1 MGQLINNSDLH
12 FEHKLWEK
20 ELLFWEDEIAS
31 FENRLEEIQQKWTND
46 GVLVEMGQFQNQFIL
61 HKDKIENLKNEI
73 EAHEIRIAGQ
83 FIANENAIDRIALRY
98 HQDMRE
104 KMDVQRSI
112 YTDLKKRFFSFLS
125 KYM

>member
-1 MGQLINNSDLH
+1 MEPIIDNSDLH

-20 ELLFWEDEIAS
+20 EILFWKDEIAS

-46 GVLVEMGQFQNQFIL
+46 RVLVEMGQFQNQFIL
-61 HKDKIENLKNEI
+61 HKGKIENLKNEI

-83 FIANENAIDRIALRY
+83 FMTNEDAIDRVALRY
-98 HQDMRE
+98 HQDMRG
-104 KMDVQRSI
+104 KMDIQRSI

>member
-1 MGQLINNSDLH
+1 MGQLITNSDLH

-20 ELLFWEDEIAS
+20 EILFWKDEIAS
-31 FENRLEEIQQKWTND
+31 FQNRLDEIEEKWTND
-46 GVLVEMGQFQNQFIL
+46 KVLVEMGQFQNQFIL
-61 HKDKIENLKNEI
+61 HKGKMEKLKNEI

-83 FIANENAIDRIALRY
+83 LMANEDAIDRVALKY

-104 KMDVQRSI
+104 KMDIQRSI

-125 KYM
+125 AYM

>member
-1 MGQLINNSDLH
+1 MKPIIDNAHLH

-20 ELLFWEDEIAS
+20 ELLFREDEIVS

-46 GVLVEMGQFQNQFIL
+46 RVLAEMGQFQNQFIL
-61 HKDKIENLKNEI
+61 HKGKIESLKNKI
-73 EAHEIRIAGQ
+73 EAHEIGIAGQ
-83 FIANENAIDRIALRY
+83 FMANEDAIDRVALRF

-104 KMDVQRSI
+104 KMDTQRSI

>member
-1 MGQLINNSDLH
+1 MGQLITNSDLH

-20 ELLFWEDEIAS
+20 EILFREDEIAS
-31 FENRLEEIQQKWTND
+31 FQNRLDEIEEKWTND
-46 GVLVEMGQFQNQFIL
+46 KVLVEMGQFQNQFIL
-61 HKDKIENLKNEI
+61 HKGKMEKLKNEI

-83 FIANENAIDRIALRY
+83 LMANEDAIDRVALKY

-104 KMDVQRSI
+104 KMDIQRSI

-125 KYM
+125 AYM